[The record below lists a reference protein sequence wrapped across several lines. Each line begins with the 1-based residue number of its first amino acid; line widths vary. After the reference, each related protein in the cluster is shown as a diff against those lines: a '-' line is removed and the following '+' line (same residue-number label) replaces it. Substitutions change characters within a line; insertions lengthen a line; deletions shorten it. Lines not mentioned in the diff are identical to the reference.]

1 MKIVYLSRSIIPS
14 RTANSVHVMKMCQ
27 AFADN
32 GHDVTL
38 LAPWTK
44 KLEEKNVENIF
55 SYYGVKNNFK
65 LKKVFSPNIK
75 YLKKFIYSYRC
86 FKIIKNIN
94 PDVVY
99 GRDEMR
105 AFSFALNDGYNAV
118 FEKHSPLGEN
128 KVNDKL
134 IEKMIFSKSSAKL
147 VLISDALKQ
156 IFINKYDIKEE
167 NIFVAHDGSD
177 IVPDSSIPKHISLD
191 KNIQIGYIGSLFKG
205 RGIDIIIEL
214 AQRIENATFH
224 VIGGNEKDVNVW
236 KNKVSLKNLIFHGFV
251 EPKEAYKYRNM
262 CEILL
267 APYQTANEG
276 NRTSEYMSPIKLFEY
291 MASKKTILTSDLPVI
306 HEFLNN
312 KNAVLIDPLDIDLW
326 EEKLRFLIGD
336 DEKRKLL
343 SEQAYKDFISTYTWK
358 SRAENILNYILH

>member
-1 MKIVYLSRSIIPS
+1 MKIVYISRSIIPS

-32 GHDVTL
+32 GHEVTL

-44 KLEEKNVENIF
+44 KLEEKNIENIF
-55 SYYGVKNNFK
+55 SYYGVKENFT

-86 FKIIKNIN
+86 SRIIKNIN
-94 PDVVY
+94 PSVVY
-99 GRDEMR
+99 GRDDMR
-105 AFSFALNDGYNAV
+105 AFYFALKDGYNAV

-134 IEKMIFSKSSAKL
+134 IEKMIFSKPNAKL
-147 VLISDALKQ
+147 VLISNALKK
-156 IFINKYDIKEE
+156 IFIDKYDIKDE

-177 IVPDSSIPKHISLD
+177 VVPDNQIPAGIELD
-191 KNIQIGYIGSLFKG
+191 NNIQIGYIGSLFKG

-214 AQRIENATFH
+214 AKRIENATFH
-224 VIGGNEKDVNVW
+224 IIGGNEKDVNMW

-276 NRTSEYMSPIKLFEY
+276 NRTSDYMSPIKLFEY

-306 HEFLNN
+306 HEFLNPN
-312 KNAVLIDPLDIDLW
+312 NAILVDPLDVDLW
-326 EEKLRFLIGD
+326 EKNLID
-336 DEKRKLL
+336 LMNDSKKRISLA
-343 SEQAYKDFISTYTWK
+343 ENAYADFIKNYTWK
-358 SRAENILNYILH
+358 SRAENILNYIVS